1 MRTAKLK
8 PEIIKWQHGGEWMV
22 GRTVNLVEQCQED
35 GNTIYICEVT
45 RPVGAPALFRI
56 PAYYLDIAPAPK
68 PLSPAQEQSSSPAQE
83 QPNPT
88 TKPDTRLKGTVPP
101 VPGRTVPPAATK
113 PDDKTKK
120 RIKVTCTNSKCRW
133 KWYTASA
140 EPVCPRCSTVIS
152 LGE

>member
-1 MRTAKLK
+1 MITAKLK

-22 GRTVNLVEQCQED
+22 GRTVNLVEQYQED

-45 RPVGAPALFRI
+45 RPVGDPVLFRI
-56 PAYYLDIAPAPK
+56 PVYYLDIATAPI
-68 PLSPAQEQSSSPAQE
+68 PSSPAQE

-88 TKPDTRLKGTVPP
+88 TEPDTRLKGTVPP
-101 VPGRTVPPAATK
+101 VPGRTVPPAITK

-120 RIKVTCTNSKCRW
+120 RVKVTCTNPKCRW